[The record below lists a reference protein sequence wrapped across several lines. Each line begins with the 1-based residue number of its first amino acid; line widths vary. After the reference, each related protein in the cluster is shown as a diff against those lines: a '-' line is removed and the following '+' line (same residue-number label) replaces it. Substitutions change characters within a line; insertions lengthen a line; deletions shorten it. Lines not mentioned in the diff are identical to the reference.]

1 MSYAAAPTMSYA
13 APTMSYVAAP
23 EAFAP
28 AVAQAPSMYLPTTQS
43 MVAYPQAYG
52 AYPGFQFTAA
62 PATTTSALVTTAA
75 ATTQIKLSATVND
88 LAKFNADE
96 LVKNLSEKMGL
107 NNSQVTATTKYKI
120 NVTYSFDAAVNDT
133 QITEIKKEI
142 AKKMDVNEADVTLTR
157 VTTRRLQE
165 HGESRNLA
173 STTKLMLQ
181 IISANKENASKV
193 KNSLSS
199 SSQTMKD
206 ALTSQGLTAD
216 VSVTEP
222 VTSVD
227 VVLVVVADSVTMPT
241 EDELNSIATEYGVT
255 KIQGSVDG
263 TPLLRDTG
271 SAPHGGIAFA
281 VAAIA
286 CIAAAV
292 ATEGF

>member
-1 MSYAAAPTMSYA
+1 
-13 APTMSYVAAP
+13 
-23 EAFAP
+23 
-28 AVAQAPSMYLPTTQS
+28 
-43 MVAYPQAYG
+43 
-52 AYPGFQFTAA
+52 
-62 PATTTSALVTTAA
+62 
-75 ATTQIKLSATVND
+75 
-88 LAKFNADE
+88 
-96 LVKNLSEKMGL
+96 MG
-107 NNSQVTATTKYKI
+107 
-120 NVTYSFDAAVNDT
+120 
-133 QITEIKKEI
+133 
-142 AKKMDVNEADVTLTR
+142 TLTR

-222 VTSVD
+222 VTFVD
-227 VVLVVVADSVTMPT
+227 VVFVVVADSVTMPT

-263 TPLLRDTG
+263 IPLLRDIG
-271 SAPHGGIAFA
+271 SAPQGGIAFA

-292 ATEGF
+292 ATGGF